1 MIIGSGLIQS
11 GTPAFGTLSAD
22 SSDSALLAG
31 QDALVC
37 VYDGANYLYFGK
49 ASGTWKTLWVD
60 TTGGLLRGDGA
71 GTYAVTLASDGP
83 APFDVAGRLPPTLKR
98 VLSLMEHRLP
108 MRRTV
113 SLGGRRRRCRVAG
126 FLFSNLGWKA
136 PPYTGT
142 FTSIQP
148 EELDYRKIK
157 QPSVDFLMVLF
168 PAETKSLL
176 FAME

>member
-60 TTGGLLRGDGA
+60 TTGGLLG
-71 GTYAVTLASDGP
+71 
-83 APFDVAGRLPPTLKR
+83 
-98 VLSLMEHRLP
+98 MERARMP
-108 MRRTV
+108 
-113 SLGGRRRRCRVAG
+113 
-126 FLFSNLGWKA
+126 
-136 PPYTGT
+136 
-142 FTSIQP
+142 
-148 EELDYRKIK
+148 
-157 QPSVDFLMVLF
+157 
-168 PAETKSLL
+168 
-176 FAME
+176 